1 MMKRLIPGLA
11 CVALLSA
18 CATTD
23 PSGSARSHGS
33 MADSIAAANAAAKA
47 GQTDKAIGILQGA
60 AQAYPAD
67 KTPWVRMAQ
76 IRYDADDYG
85 QAIVLAQ
92 QALQRDSDDMVAHS
106 VAAVSGLRVASKALA
121 DLTRKH
127 NLSGTIRSE
136 AQDLAKLLRASLGE
150 EKLVPGGAQAA
161 APPPRRRRRSPDNPG
176 GHVLRTKQADERR
189 PVRRPEV
196 VPRQG
201 RHRAGPFPATPWSR
215 HGQK

>member
-11 CVALLSA
+11 CIALLSA

-23 PSGSARSHGS
+23 PAGSARSHGS
-33 MADSIAAANAAAKA
+33 MTDSIAAANAAAKA

-76 IRYDADDYG
+76 IRYDADEYG
-85 QAIVLAQ
+85 PAIVFAQ

-121 DLTRKH
+121 DMTRRH

-150 EKLVPGGAQAA
+150 DKVIPGERPSGRTATT
-161 APPPRRRRRSPDNPG
+161 PPPKKP
-176 GHVLRTKQADERR
+176 TQA
-189 PVRRPEV
+189 PVATSSAQSKP
-196 VPRQG
+196 
-201 RHRAGPFPATPWSR
+201 ASNDPFE
-215 HGQK
+215 GLK